1 MHAQRDRG
9 MFVHVKMTRLYT
21 THCTCT
27 VFKKHLCLSHGA
39 DAFVVLR
46 QEEADGHEELVDADP
61 ELLLVL
67 ASRGQW
73 EEPTRLDDVLE
84 DVLAGLGVRG
94 VRGERGGERTTV
106 YHMMGNEK
114 ANQTSPQV
122 SVFLKNIV
130 VLIFDLMIE
139 LYDKK

>member
-1 MHAQRDRG
+1 MSQ
-9 MFVHVKMTRLYT
+9 MTRLYT

-67 ASRGQW
+67 ASRGQR
-73 EEPTRLDDVLE
+73 EKPSRLDDVLE
-84 DVLAGLGVRG
+84 DVLAGLRVRG
-94 VRGERGGERTTV
+94 VRGGERTTV

-122 SVFLKNIV
+122 SIFLKNNV

-139 LYDKK
+139 LYDNLWTKKIINS

>member
-1 MHAQRDRG
+1 MSQ
-9 MFVHVKMTRLYT
+9 MTRLYT

-67 ASRGQW
+67 ASRGQR

-94 VRGERGGERTTV
+94 EKGENNRLSHDGKR
-106 YHMMGNEK
+106 K
-114 ANQTSPQV
+114 SKSDFASSV
-122 SVFLKNIV
+122 SF
-130 VLIFDLMIE
+130 FFGTMSS
-139 LYDKK
+139 

>member
-1 MHAQRDRG
+1 MS
-9 MFVHVKMTRLYT
+9 KMTRLYT

-27 VFKKHLCLSHGA
+27 VFKTHLCLSHGA

-46 QEEADGHEELVDADP
+46 QEEADGHEELMDADP

-67 ASRGQW
+67 TSCGQR

-94 VRGERGGERTTV
+94 VRGERGENNRLSHDGKR
-106 YHMMGNEK
+106 K
-114 ANQTSPQV
+114 SKSDFASSV
-122 SVFLKNIV
+122 SFFLEQCRP
-130 VLIFDLMIE
+130 DL
-139 LYDKK
+139 

>member
-1 MHAQRDRG
+1 MSQ
-9 MFVHVKMTRLYT
+9 MTRLYT

-67 ASRGQW
+67 ASRGQR

-94 VRGERGGERTTV
+94 VRGGERTTV

-114 ANQTSPQV
+114 ANQTSPQCQ
-122 SVFLKNIV
+122 FFFWNNV

-139 LYDKK
+139 LYDNL